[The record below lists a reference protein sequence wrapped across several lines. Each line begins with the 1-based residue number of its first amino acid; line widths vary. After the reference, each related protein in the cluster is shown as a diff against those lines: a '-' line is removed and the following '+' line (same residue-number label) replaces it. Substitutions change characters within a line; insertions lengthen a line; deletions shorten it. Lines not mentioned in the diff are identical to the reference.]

1 MKLLEKFKRLSMP
14 KRILVVV
21 LASPFLAVLTFL
33 SLGLSTWLVSLFGL
47 PIIGWAVSR
56 NSWRASKRSSDKK
69 VYLAF
74 VFSLVATV
82 TVLLVLRQPQYRTDW
97 EGGNPLD
104 DLIMLLWLATVIVL
118 TTTWYLA
125 GWVGHRL
132 FMGAKGRKNRAVVAP
147 E

>member
-1 MKLLEKFKRLSMP
+1 MKLIESFKRLSMS
-14 KRILVVV
+14 KKLLVVV
-21 LASPFLAVLTFL
+21 LASPLLAVLTFL

-47 PIIGWAVSR
+47 PIIGWAISR
-56 NSWRASKRSSDKK
+56 NSWRAGKRSSDKK
-69 VYLAF
+69 VYLSF
-74 VFSLVATV
+74 VLSLVATV

-97 EGGNPLD
+97 EGGNLLD

-118 TTTWYLA
+118 ATTWYLA

-132 FMGAKGRKNRAVVAP
+132 LMGSKDRKSRAVIAP